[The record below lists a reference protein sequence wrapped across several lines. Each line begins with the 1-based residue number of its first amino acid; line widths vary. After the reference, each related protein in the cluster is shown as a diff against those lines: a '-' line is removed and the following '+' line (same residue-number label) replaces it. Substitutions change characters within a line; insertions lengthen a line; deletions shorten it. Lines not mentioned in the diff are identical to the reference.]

1 MTSKI
6 VERKFMLKVRTT
18 ENPRNNLSSVA
29 FSEQALHKTF
39 PNKWMAKKAPEQGL
53 EPWTVRLKA

>member
-1 MTSKI
+1 
-6 VERKFMLKVRTT
+6 MLKVRTT